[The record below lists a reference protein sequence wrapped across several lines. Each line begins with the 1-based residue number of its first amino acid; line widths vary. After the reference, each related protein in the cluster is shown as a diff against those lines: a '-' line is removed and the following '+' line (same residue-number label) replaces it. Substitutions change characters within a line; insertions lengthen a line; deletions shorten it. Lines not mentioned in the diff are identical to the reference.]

1 MDLISAQAA
10 GGEREIVHTRQEAA
24 ALLSPLPWE
33 RKLFDV
39 LQSQQSHTLP
49 INQQV

>member
-10 GGEREIVHTRQEAA
+10 GGEIVHTRQEAA

-33 RKLFDV
+33 QKLFDV